1 MRGRGREGRQSQPGS
16 RFERPS
22 ASSRSRCEPFRGLP
36 GALGG
41 TGSLPGCVVAWR
53 PFLQREREYS
63 DSRFRQWDGDGKVEK
78 GWSPGMPP
86 DLEGV
91 KVCFAGSSRSSSFD
105 VAGGRGRRAIGRA
118 ASTPCPTRHPRQ
130 PDASVGA
137 RTRAKSV
144 SSGHSG
150 DPGWVTWC
158 EWTGAVGASKWEGGG
173 RGTPGTFE
181 GGRLDEERANGDVL
195 GGGRGRKRRASI
207 AASKRVRV
215 HVGWIRKTGQKG
227 RSGCEKGGRARV
239 CWNEVDEKGTKKAA
253 VKMHYNALLES
264 PKDASPTILHA

>member
-1 MRGRGREGRQSQPGS
+1 MGGRDGNPNLVRGSSVRPPPPDRGANLSEDCLALSVERALCRVAWLRGDLSCEERGNPRTLVSGS
-16 RFERPS
+16 GTGTARWRRGGVLECLLTLKE
-22 ASSRSRCEPFRGLP
+22 SRSALP
-36 GALGG
+36 VPHG
-41 TGSLPGCVVAWR
+41 
-53 PFLQREREYS
+53 
-63 DSRFRQWDGDGKVEK
+63 
-78 GWSPGMPP
+78 
-86 DLEGV
+86 
-91 KVCFAGSSRSSSFD
+91 SSSFD

-118 ASTPCPTRHPRQ
+118 ASTPCPTGHPRQ

-207 AASKRVRV
+207 SASKRVRV

>member
-1 MRGRGREGRQSQPGS
+1 
-16 RFERPS
+16 
-22 ASSRSRCEPFRGLP
+22 
-36 GALGG
+36 
-41 TGSLPGCVVAWR
+41 
-53 PFLQREREYS
+53 
-63 DSRFRQWDGDGKVEK
+63 
-78 GWSPGMPP
+78 MPP

-207 AASKRVRV
+207 SASKRVRV
-215 HVGWIRKTGQKG
+215 HVGWIRKTGQRG
-227 RSGCEKGGRARV
+227 RSGCEKVGGHV
-239 CWNEVDEKGTKKAA
+239 CAGMKSTKKGRKKQPSRCTTTHCWKAPKTPLRRFCMRDEEEVDGRRDLSRSLGRGWLDAPVRKIEA
-253 VKMHYNALLES
+253 VRRES
-264 PKDASPTILHA
+264 ERSE